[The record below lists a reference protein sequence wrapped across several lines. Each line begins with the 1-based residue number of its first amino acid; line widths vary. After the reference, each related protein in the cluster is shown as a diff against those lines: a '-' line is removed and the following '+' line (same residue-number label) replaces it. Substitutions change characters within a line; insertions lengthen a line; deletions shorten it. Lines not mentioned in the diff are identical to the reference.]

1 MDHIVFYHAI
11 IALVKVTYLEGMMMV
26 TTMLIKNTQKYFNP
40 FLILLSNH
48 DMDDFFS
55 LSSELESD
63 NEAQIFPKKKDD
75 NQKIRPK
82 IKIHNY
88 FSSNH
93 HTFLKREKKYSE

>member
-1 MDHIVFYHAI
+1 MI
-11 IALVKVTYLEGMMMV
+11 
-26 TTMLIKNTQKYFNP
+26 
-40 FLILLSNH
+40 
-48 DMDDFFS
+48 FFS

-82 IKIHNY
+82 IKIHNN

-93 HTFLKREKKYSE
+93 HTFLKREKK

>member
-1 MDHIVFYHAI
+1 MCFI
-11 IALVKVTYLEGMMMV
+11 IF
-26 TTMLIKNTQKYFNP
+26 FNP
-40 FLILLSNH
+40 FLILLSNNNH

-93 HTFLKREKKYSE
+93 HTFLKREKK